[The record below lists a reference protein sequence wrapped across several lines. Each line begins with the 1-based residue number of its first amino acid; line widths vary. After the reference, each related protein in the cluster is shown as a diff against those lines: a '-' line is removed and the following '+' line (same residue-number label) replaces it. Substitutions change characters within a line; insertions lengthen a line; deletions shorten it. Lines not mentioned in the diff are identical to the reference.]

1 MKSLKRILA
10 NLTMVCMLASMFPMT
25 FVQAAETD
33 YNFSSEVTEFT
44 KYGDSGVETKKG
56 SFHVT
61 KEQFEESGNLLVF
74 TYDAYVPDF
83 KDNKQTLYLQLKD
96 NNNKVF
102 SLGSKVGFLD
112 GNRKMYAYNK
122 ETTENVGSLGY
133 TNALSFNN
141 MTTDASGG
149 QWVNLKTVIKY
160 DITKKAYVSW
170 NYFNGKAI
178 VTSENEVAKITYTPG
193 ESDLNAI
200 QGRTSIGYTIGA
212 RCGADTEDKAG
223 KIKVANIGLSVYST
237 TEFEKTIEVASGK
250 NEVTVPVTNAKFKD
264 DTTVPAEVKGG
275 LIDVSKATVTAT
287 KNGTAVSG
295 VTAANAAV
303 AHSGSVNVADG
314 SAFKLLGLPALVQ
327 GDVLKVTI
335 NGAIS
340 ADDTSKSIELELNGN
355 GSGSG
360 EDPDPGVDPEP
371 GEKNDKYY
379 YEDFSGCTDENILT
393 SSGYTGITNSNRY
406 AYTYGTNDIALGC
419 KYYADSNADTVTGPS
434 GFNITKEEF
443 EDSGNLLVF
452 SYDAYIPDSNDA
464 KQSIYTYFQFEG
476 EGSGN
481 KQFALGPKLYF
492 TSSAGRSL
500 CGFNC
505 ETDNNQKI
513 IDGTQ
518 YLTGLGF
525 NSLSQLSNVNV
536 DASGGQWVNIK
547 TVVKYDKTD
556 KTYTSWNYVNGK
568 PILNSGK
575 MAELKVTPTAKWLSA
590 MQNRT
595 GIKFVMG
602 TRCGA
607 EGESG
612 KDIAVDNICFNLYGD
627 SVFERFIEADS
638 VDVTIPV
645 WNSNFK
651 NDTDVSRKISA
662 GMLDVS
668 ASEITAKLY
677 DADDLFRF
685 SGVEQNSVYIINSP
699 SVQDGSEIT
708 VKDVPEL
715 KKNQMLVIDIDSI
728 EGLEGE
734 SKNVHLIICGKGSDK
749 VDFYRVNMFD
759 FLNNPI
765 IPQKDN
771 DTYVISDKTTSF
783 NFYTADYTNKG
794 IKIVNESNDEVKA
807 VTSFN
812 SADGKYTVSLKE
824 LLQPSGKYKILHN
837 NQEAGR
843 FRTEVSSGS
852 VEFTIENNGMLTFK
866 YINTSD
872 KSENATF
879 ITAGYDTD
887 GKFLKAVMDKQE
899 LNGRT
904 IGSFKTSQSLGS
916 GISSYNGFAW
926 LGKEFE
932 DAKED
937 SKSVYVKPFDEST
950 SLSETVASFGTDNA
964 KNETADLVVLN
975 AKNEVVY
982 ADKMNTDQNGKASK
996 KIDFSKMVSSQYKFY
1011 VKCKE
1016 EVYKTE
1022 KYYLTP
1028 SETETELA
1036 AFVKMSQQEMEDY
1049 INTNGAKLDLD
1060 YNYYQS
1066 LAYKKQVVS
1075 ELYAFVQNNLNI
1087 TKAELVSMFRQ
1098 LSVIQAFKEGK
1109 IADITDVSEDI
1120 SCLNKEPA
1128 SQWFFA
1134 DNSVIA
1140 SDRRERW
1147 NKFITKQLNGASIN
1161 GVSDFEQKIMASLL
1175 FAGIND
1181 RQSTDSLKLMME
1193 DFADK
1198 LGLNKSQITTSVI
1211 LKLGTS
1217 YSGFDLDTLK
1227 SDMQNAA
1234 SYNNYPIADGGSTSG
1249 SSGGGS
1255 SLSFSNKP
1263 VTPPQPIGP
1272 DGEQNAFFK
1281 DLDNYEWAEKEIT
1294 ELAQKGI
1301 IAGRGDEKFEPGEL
1315 ITREEFLKLIVSI
1328 AGVTS
1333 SNSDDIGFND
1343 VSKDDWYYKYIKA
1356 AVENNYVKGVSDE
1369 LFGVGENIT
1378 REDMVTLLYRMLSQQ
1393 GIVLRNEKND
1403 FTDFE
1408 DISEYAQKA
1417 TAFCAGEGIIN
1428 GYEDGTFR
1436 PHNNANRAEA
1446 AKLVYAALILLK

>member
-10 NLTMVCMLASMFPMT
+10 SLTMVCMLASVFPMT

-33 YNFSSEVTEFT
+33 YNFSSDVTEFT
-44 KYGDSGVETKKG
+44 KYGNSGVDTKKG
-56 SFHVT
+56 SFNVT
-61 KEQFEESGNLLVF
+61 KEQFEDSGNLLVF

-83 KDNKQTLYLQLKD
+83 KDKKQMLYLQLIG
-96 NNNKVF
+96 NNKIF
-102 SLGSKVGFLD
+102 ALGSKIGFLS
-112 GNRKMYAYNK
+112 GKRRMYAYNY
-122 ETTENVGSLGY
+122 ENPTKDMGSLVY
-133 TNALSFNN
+133 NSSLSFNN
-141 MTTDASGG
+141 TTTAASGG

-160 DITKKAYVSW
+160 DSTKKAYVSW

-178 VTSENEVAKITYTPG
+178 TSENEVAKITYTPTA
-193 ESDLNAI
+193 EDLSSI
-200 QGRTSIGYTIGA
+200 QGRTSIGFTIGA
-212 RCGADTEDKAG
+212 RCGADKNNTAG
-223 KIKVANIGLSVYST
+223 NIKVANIGLSVYST
-237 TEFEKTIEVASGK
+237 TEFEKTIEVASGA

-275 LIDVSKATVTAT
+275 LIDVSNATVTAT

-295 VTAANAAV
+295 VTAANTAV

-314 SAFKLLGLPALVQ
+314 SAFKLSGLPALVQ
-327 GDVLKVTI
+327 GDVLKVMI

-525 NSLSQLSNVNV
+525 NSLSQLSNVNA

-677 DADDLFRF
+677 DADDLFRL
-685 SGVEQNSVYIINSP
+685 SGVEQKSVYIINSP

-771 DTYVISDKTTSF
+771 DTYVISNKTTSF

-824 LLQPSGKYKILHN
+824 LLQPGGKYKILHN
-837 NQEAGR
+837 NQEAGS
-843 FRTEVSSGS
+843 FRTEASSGS
-852 VEFTIENNGMLTFK
+852 VEFTIENNGMPTFK

-879 ITAGYDTD
+879 ITAGYDAD
-887 GKFLKAVMDKQE
+887 GKFVKAVMDKQE
-899 LNGRT
+899 LKGRT
-904 IGSFKTSQSLGS
+904 IGSFNTSQSLGS
-916 GISSYNGFAW
+916 GVSSYNGFAW
-926 LGKEFE
+926 LDKEFTN
-932 DAKED
+932 AIED
-937 SKSVYVKPFDEST
+937 SKGVYIKPFDEST
-950 SLSETVASFGTDNA
+950 SLSEVVASFKTD
-964 KNETADLVVLN
+964 NETADLVVLN
-975 AKNEVVY
+975 ANNEVVY
-982 ADKMNTDQNGKASK
+982 ADKMNTDQNGKASP
-996 KIDFSKMVSSQYKFY
+996 KIDFSKMVSGQYKFY

-1066 LAYKKQVVS
+1066 LADKKQVVS

-1128 SQWFFA
+1128 SKWFFA
-1134 DNSVIA
+1134 DNSVVA

-1147 NKFITKQLNGASIN
+1147 DKFITTQLNGASIN
-1161 GVSDFEQKIMASLL
+1161 GVSDFEQKIMISLL

-1198 LGLNKSQITTSVI
+1198 FGLNKSQITTSVI

-1217 YSGFDLDTLK
+1217 YSGFELDTLK

-1446 AKLVYAALILLK
+1446 AKLVYAALMLL